1 MAYTGY
7 LIVTYLDVNPKSPTF
22 NTTKEERVYDTQ
34 HCSGDTANWEV
45 VSRYCELS
53 GGSNTGYYIV
63 TEMDTN
69 LDSPTY
75 GETRDTKTYNTTN
88 CPVPTSTADWVI
100 IDNSMYCEIKKFPS
114 GVSGETGNLK
124 FMMKDENP
132 SSPTYNQ
139 IVESSM
145 TESDWTVD
153 LEERFGEFPCEGVD
167 TEPEV
172 EPISEACVMTIC
184 DGVSTTNGKKRV
196 FGIDKNLYSDTYLQS
211 VETIVTDT
219 TTCPDNCTAPSYV
232 FTWSDGTTARTNNLA
247 YSAQTINV
255 AVVSTKDGN
264 AHTFTVESGSAT
276 IVGQSIMV
284 SVTENSST
292 TESKTSYVTL
302 KQNNSNK
309 TIMLTIVQ
317 AAAPSY
323 IFTWSDGTTAKT
335 SNVSHSAQTLSFGV
349 VSSRGGT
356 AQEWSVY
363 SGTATKT
370 LTGITVS
377 LTENTSSSST
387 KTTSITLKQTNS
399 NKTISID
406 IVQAAAPSYVFQFS
420 DGTTAKTDTVSHS
433 ASTILHT
440 VTSTKNGIGIGYEI
454 EESCAWLTATSGANV
469 TITTTQNT
477 SLSARTCNVTLR
489 QAESD
494 KTITVSV
501 TQQGK
506 PTIRAYAASDKY
518 LIDGTSATTF
528 TVHYWGTSND
538 TIITS
543 DVTLEAVALDAG
555 ESALT
560 YTEVSSGNDGKLY
573 KVFSVQ
579 PNDINKIRYAKFR
592 AKYGDTYSNV
602 ITIKQSGVDQTVL
615 PDFDFL
621 TFTFTWT
628 ENDGKDFDTATF
640 VKGSNLP
647 IISGKTLDEMPVGYG
662 CNGSSSI
669 YSAATKVYLQHG
681 GDNMKSGNEC
691 ALVNWK
697 TICDHD
703 FISEGITT
711 LYCELWGNWY
721 NEYVDG
727 NCSATFKTYKGEGMK
742 HGTDENPFIFVPSG
756 NTQLVTEMTVSG
768 HVRAFSSSNASQ
780 RRNSPTGDESGYYS
794 HVASLEY
801 DIASKTAF
809 FTNMMTTPTGRNLRG
824 YGIVDGVLQTGGNGE
839 NLPIRY
845 VTYDASAQ
853 SGSLIFSNFQNVI
866 NGVTYNA
873 TGYEVD
879 IKYYAKDGHPLQEG
893 YATASING
901 NTLSWH
907 LDANPT
913 GERREAD
920 IILRGLQTDRPI
932 AYRVECTQS

>member
-1 MAYTGY
+1 M
-7 LIVTYLDVNPKSPTF
+7 
-22 NTTKEERVYDTQ
+22 
-34 HCSGDTANWEV
+34 
-45 VSRYCELS
+45 
-53 GGSNTGYYIV
+53 
-63 TEMDTN
+63 
-69 LDSPTY
+69 
-75 GETRDTKTYNTTN
+75 
-88 CPVPTSTADWVI
+88 
-100 IDNSMYCEIKKFPS
+100 
-114 GVSGETGNLK
+114 
-124 FMMKDENP
+124 
-132 SSPTYNQ
+132 
-139 IVESSM
+139 
-145 TESDWTVD
+145 
-153 LEERFGEFPCEGVD
+153 
-167 TEPEV
+167 
-172 EPISEACVMTIC
+172 
-184 DGVSTTNGKKRV
+184 
-196 FGIDKNLYSDTYLQS
+196 
-211 VETIVTDT
+211 
-219 TTCPDNCTAPSYV
+219 
-232 FTWSDGTTARTNNLA
+232 
-247 YSAQTINV
+247 
-255 AVVSTKDGN
+255 
-264 AHTFTVESGSAT
+264 
-276 IVGQSIMV
+276 
-284 SVTENSST
+284 
-292 TESKTSYVTL
+292 
-302 KQNNSNK
+302 
-309 TIMLTIVQ
+309 
-317 AAAPSY
+317 
-323 IFTWSDGTTAKT
+323 
-335 SNVSHSAQTLSFGV
+335 
-349 VSSRGGT
+349 
-356 AQEWSVY
+356 
-363 SGTATKT
+363 
-370 LTGITVS
+370 
-377 LTENTSSSST
+377 
-387 KTTSITLKQTNS
+387 
-399 NKTISID
+399 
-406 IVQAAAPSYVFQFS
+406 
-420 DGTTAKTDTVSHS
+420 
-433 ASTILHT
+433 
-440 VTSTKNGIGIGYEI
+440 
-454 EESCAWLTATSGANV
+454 
-469 TITTTQNT
+469 
-477 SLSARTCNVTLR
+477 
-489 QAESD
+489 
-494 KTITVSV
+494 
-501 TQQGK
+501 
-506 PTIRAYAASDKY
+506 
-518 LIDGTSATTF
+518 
-528 TVHYWGTSND
+528 
-538 TIITS
+538 
-543 DVTLEAVALDAG
+543 TLEAVALDAG

-573 KVFSVQ
+573 KVFSIQ

-592 AKYGDTYSNV
+592 AKYGDTYSSV

-628 ENDGKDFDTATF
+628 DNDGKDFDTATF

-756 NTQLVTEMTVSG
+756 NTELVTEMTVSG

-839 NLPIRY
+839 NLAIRY